1 VPAGLGPSEVLK
13 KKKKKKKTEG
23 PLRDW
28 TLAKGAVPSS
38 EIRG

>member
-1 VPAGLGPSEVLK
+1 MCQQVLGLVKYLK
-13 KKKKKKKTEG
+13 KKEEEENWG

-38 EIRG
+38 

>member
-1 VPAGLGPSEVLK
+1 VPAGLGPSEVL

-38 EIRG
+38 

>member
-1 VPAGLGPSEVLK
+1 MCQQVLGLVKYLK
-13 KKKKKKKTEG
+13 KEEEEEENWG

-38 EIRG
+38 